1 VVFYT
6 LYFPTKVQIDLA
18 VKTSICLT
26 KSVYC
31 KSNTATSNKT
41 YLPEILAN
49 FVKRKSQLDHIISGG
64 NTSHLLYLSYILIL
78 LSSDTE
84 LNPGP
89 ATPKYPCQTCNKAVT
104 WRQRAVACD
113 NCNLWYHTN
122 CMGMNSA
129 IYKALE
135 PSNASWTC
143 CQCGIPNFSTSLFE
157 SVIVESNNI
166 YDSLRNQSVL
176 SNTSLDNGNMRS
188 PLHTSS
194 PNHQANQRSK
204 FPHNRNIRFATI
216 NFQSINAKKHSF
228 WNFLDSSNPDIICGN
243 ETWRKPYICEILPDQ
258 SDYEIFV
265 KTEKMDS
272 EVSCLQSSQIPT
284 VIQLT

>member
-1 VVFYT
+1 
-6 LYFPTKVQIDLA
+6 
-18 VKTSICLT
+18 
-26 KSVYC
+26 
-31 KSNTATSNKT
+31 
-41 YLPEILAN
+41 
-49 FVKRKSQLDHIISGG
+49 
-64 NTSHLLYLSYILIL
+64 
-78 LSSDTE
+78 
-84 LNPGP
+84 
-89 ATPKYPCQTCNKAVT
+89 
-104 WRQRAVACD
+104 
-113 NCNLWYHTN
+113 
-122 CMGMNSA
+122 MGMNST

-243 ETWRKPYICEILPDQ
+243 ETWLKPSICNSEILPDESDYEILPDE
-258 SDYEIFV
+258 SDYEIFRKDRKDGFGGV
-265 KTEKMDS
+265 MLAIKSNINSNPIDITTVTDCDCEIIARKIECDS
-272 EVSCLQSSQIPT
+272 NKSLIVISAYRLPNSSIE
-284 VIQLT
+284 LL